1 MFKFEVGSVYYA
13 RSACNHDCVF
23 LMKVL
28 SRTEKSVKAEFS
40 GEGVKRAMIRV
51 SDSGEWVMPWHYSM
65 APVFRAERLYSDR
78 AEQKR
83 QTAPCIIG
91 LFASG
96 VYRVC
101 VVRHRHRKK
110 HTERRK

>member
-51 SDSGEWVMPWHYSM
+51 SDSGEWVMPGTTPWRQCSGRSGSIQTGFD
-65 APVFRAERLYSDR
+65 PVF
-78 AEQKR
+78 
-83 QTAPCIIG
+83 
-91 LFASG
+91 F
-96 VYRVC
+96 
-101 VVRHRHRKK
+101 VVQGGAKE
-110 HTERRK
+110 TN

>member
-28 SRTEKSVKAEFS
+28 SRTEKSIKAEFS

-51 SDSGEWVMPWHYSM
+51 SDSGASVPGG
-65 APVFRAERLYSDR
+65 AALFRRGLTPSFLLSR

-83 QTAPCIIG
+83 QTEP
-91 LFASG
+91 
-96 VYRVC
+96 
-101 VVRHRHRKK
+101 
-110 HTERRK
+110 

>member
-65 APVFRAERLYSDR
+65 APVFRAGMCP
-78 AEQKR
+78 A
-83 QTAPCIIG
+83 TALRRSC
-91 LFASG
+91 AV
-96 VYRVC
+96 VYCYEV
-101 VVRHRHRKK
+101 
-110 HTERRK
+110 ERRL

>member
-28 SRTEKSVKAEFS
+28 SRTDKSVKVEFS

-65 APVFRAERLYSDR
+65 APVFRRSGSIPTGFDPVFLLSR

-83 QTAPCIIG
+83 QTAP
-91 LFASG
+91 
-96 VYRVC
+96 
-101 VVRHRHRKK
+101 
-110 HTERRK
+110 

>member
-1 MFKFEVGSVYYA
+1 MCKFEVGSVYYA

-28 SRTEKSVKAEFS
+28 SRTDKSVKAEFS

-65 APVFRAERLYSDR
+65 APVFRGGAALFRRGLTPSFLLSG

-83 QTAPCIIG
+83 QTTP
-91 LFASG
+91 
-96 VYRVC
+96 
-101 VVRHRHRKK
+101 
-110 HTERRK
+110 

>member
-28 SRTEKSVKAEFS
+28 SRTDKSVKAEFS

-51 SDSGEWVMPWHYSM
+51 SDRVGHALALLHGASVPGG
-65 APVFRAERLYSDR
+65 AA
-78 AEQKR
+78 
-83 QTAPCIIG
+83 
-91 LFASG
+91 LF
-96 VYRVC
+96 
-101 VVRHRHRKK
+101 
-110 HTERRK
+110 

>member
-65 APVFRAERLYSDR
+65 APEFRAERLYSDGVCPR
-78 AEQKR
+78 LFCCPGRSKR
-83 QTAPCIIG
+83 DKLSLESLDCLPVEFTA
-91 LFASG
+91 FMW
-96 VYRVC
+96 
-101 VVRHRHRKK
+101 
-110 HTERRK
+110 

>member
-40 GEGVKRAMIRV
+40 GEGVKRAR
-51 SDSGEWVMPWHYSM
+51 SGCLTVASGSCPGTTPWRQCSGRSGSIQTGFD
-65 APVFRAERLYSDR
+65 PVF
-78 AEQKR
+78 
-83 QTAPCIIG
+83 
-91 LFASG
+91 F
-96 VYRVC
+96 
-101 VVRHRHRKK
+101 VVQGGAKE
-110 HTERRK
+110 TN